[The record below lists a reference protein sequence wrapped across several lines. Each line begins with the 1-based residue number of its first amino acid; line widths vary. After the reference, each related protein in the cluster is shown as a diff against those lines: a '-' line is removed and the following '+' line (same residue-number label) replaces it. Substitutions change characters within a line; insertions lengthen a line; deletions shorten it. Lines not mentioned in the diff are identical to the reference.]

1 MCLNFYSSDILLLNK
16 FCQLLQRNLNMAAAG
31 EDFDAKKE
39 LAVESMTKG
48 EFQRW
53 LMEQD
58 SLVKYLSTKFG
69 VIDNCL
75 FEGYLA
81 RE

>member
-1 MCLNFYSSDILLLNK
+1 M
-16 FCQLLQRNLNMAAAG
+16 QRNLNMVAAG

-39 LAVESMTKG
+39 LAVETMTKG

-58 SLVKYLSTKFG
+58 SLVKYISTNFG
-69 VIDNCL
+69 FIDNCL